1 MNSSFVFAFISFFL
15 KFSSINKVDNLLN
28 TSRCIFSLVSGAAIK
43 NNSFTGFPSKDS
55 KSAPS
60 GITIADTPG
69 AVIHSPLPCGIAI
82 SSPIPVELCFSLC
95 VTSSKYFCSSLMLP
109 FFVINLTAFSMS
121 SSLFFA
127 FTFKSIEA
135 VLIKSVIFI
144 I

>member
-1 MNSSFVFAFISFFL
+1 
-15 KFSSINKVDNLLN
+15 
-28 TSRCIFSLVSGAAIK
+28 LVSGAAIK
-43 NNSFTGFPSKDS
+43 NNSFTGFPSKDL

-135 VLIKSVIFI
+135 VFIKSVIFI
-144 I
+144 IFLLSILIIHIFLLWLLKIQNLQLLLLLPFPF